1 MADLS
6 GQFEQALLAL
16 DRVANAALYAVKRQR
31 QNRSVL

>member
-6 GQFEQALLAL
+6 EQFEQALLAL
-16 DRVANAALYAVKRQR
+16 DRAVDAALYEVKRQG